1 MCSGEPAHTVTS
13 TVTHITEI
21 THMPHQPTVS
31 LSHSERISHL
41 THPVR
46 EVDAKAFHRRQRALV
61 QASVLL
67 RPSPPRSRFD
77 RAG

>member
-1 MCSGEPAHTVTS
+1 
-13 TVTHITEI
+13 VTHTAEI
-21 THMPHQPTVS
+21 TDRDAPPVAP
-31 LSHSERISHL
+31 LSYVDRAARMSCG
-41 THPVR
+41 VR

-67 RPSPPRSRFD
+67 RPSAPRSRFD